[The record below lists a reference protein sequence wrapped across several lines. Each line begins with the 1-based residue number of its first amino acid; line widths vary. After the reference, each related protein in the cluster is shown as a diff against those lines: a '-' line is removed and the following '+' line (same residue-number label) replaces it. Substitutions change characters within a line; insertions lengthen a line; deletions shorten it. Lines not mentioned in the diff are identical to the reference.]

1 MSQCAVFKGD
11 SSNVTSKKNAIKTKD
26 KLFDPS
32 IDMMVNDFDD
42 EQTLEEEEALAAG
55 EAEDPNA
62 ELSSLQRVSSPS
74 TAKSTAI
81 SFNALLRKRTHLE
94 AKHSHAL
101 SQNCVQEGDM
111 PLEELLALYGY
122 GSQPP
127 EFTDAEEVVNA
138 DQMDADAVHNLNTDL
153 EPDPDPDAEPDVEA
167 DEEEE
172 ESKIDSEPSKLQ
184 QLYDPIPEADQDCHD
199 GSRLLRC

>member
-1 MSQCAVFKGD
+1 
-11 SSNVTSKKNAIKTKD
+11 
-26 KLFDPS
+26 
-32 IDMMVNDFDD
+32 MMVNDFDD

-74 TAKSTAI
+74 TAKSNAI
-81 SFNALLRKRTHLE
+81 SFNAPLRKRTHLE

-111 PLEELLALYGY
+111 PLEELLALYRY
-122 GSQPP
+122 GRQPP
-127 EFTDAEEVVNA
+127 EFTDAEEVGNA
-138 DQMDADAVHNLNTDL
+138 DQMDADAAHSLNAD
-153 EPDPDPDAEPDVEA
+153 PDSDPDAEPDVDA
-167 DEEEE
+167 DEDEE

-184 QLYDPIPEADQDCHD
+184 QLYDPIPEADQDGHD